1 MIHREITYREEFSK
15 NCRLDLYLPDGGS
28 PCPLLV
34 YFHGGGLTAGSKNNQ
49 AESSLCQ
56 ALNIKNIAVASADY
70 RLFPDARFPGYIED
84 CAAAAAWVH
93 KYGRKYGNFTNFY
106 IGGSSAG
113 AYLSM
118 MLCFNKKYFTDA
130 GMDPAQISGFIFDA
144 GQPTTHFH
152 VLSERGLDSRRLWID
167 EAAPLYYIDREFSKE
182 KLPHLLLIAADH
194 DMPGR
199 LEQNSAL
206 YAALLQF
213 GYPPQ
218 KLALHIMKG
227 CRHCDYF
234 SSEEY
239 QQLLAEFIR

>member
-1 MIHREITYREEFSK
+1 M
-15 NCRLDLYLPDGGS
+15 
-28 PCPLLV
+28 LV
-34 YFHGGGLTAGSKNNQ
+34 
-49 AESSLCQ
+49 
-56 ALNIKNIAVASADY
+56 
-70 RLFPDARFPGYIED
+70 FPGYIED